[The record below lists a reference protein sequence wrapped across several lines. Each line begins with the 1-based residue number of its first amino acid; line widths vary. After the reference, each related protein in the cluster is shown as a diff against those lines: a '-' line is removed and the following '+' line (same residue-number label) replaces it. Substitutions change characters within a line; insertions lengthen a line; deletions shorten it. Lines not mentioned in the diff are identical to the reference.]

1 MCKILLSINPQHVE
15 NILNGT
21 KKYEYRKIKCKNTVD
36 KIVIYSTAPIMKVVG
51 EADVEEVLEDV
62 PEKIWDK
69 TQKYSGIDYKFFK
82 KYYEGKEKAVAYKLS
97 NIVEYSD
104 KRELEEYGLSYAPQ
118 SFVYL

>member
-36 KIVIYSTAPIMKVVG
+36 KIVIYSTAPVMKVVG
-51 EADVEEVLEDV
+51 EADVEEVLEDA

-82 KYYEGKEKAVAYKLS
+82 KYYEGKEKAVAYKLN
-97 NIVEYSD
+97 NIVEYCD

>member
-21 KKYEYRKIKCKNTVD
+21 KKYEYRKIKCKNAVD

-51 EADVEEVLEDV
+51 EADVDEVLEDI

-97 NIVEYSD
+97 NIVEYCN